1 MSLASHQYIH
11 VWLDVPLQLMSP
23 FRARSRS
30 SLSVP
35 TSIILQ
41 ALARNG
47 VLIPSAPR
55 RDDDGLGDQ

>member
-11 VWLDVPLQLMSP
+11 VRLDVPLQLMSS
-23 FRARSRS
+23 FRAWSRS
-30 SLSVP
+30 SLPVP
-35 TSIILQ
+35 AHIISH
-41 ALARNG
+41 ALAKNG